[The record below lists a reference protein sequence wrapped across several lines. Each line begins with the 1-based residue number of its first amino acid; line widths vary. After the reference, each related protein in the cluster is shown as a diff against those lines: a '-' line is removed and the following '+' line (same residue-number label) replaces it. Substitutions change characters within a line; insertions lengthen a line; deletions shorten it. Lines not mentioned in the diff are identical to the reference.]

1 MSPEF
6 RDSGSYF
13 SRYAWPVEF
22 VVRAIKEIGWRGFSV
37 NDALPALANMGQT
50 LYDPPDVAGWDP
62 GKPWF
67 STGAMLARMNFSAT
81 LTANQKFNLAA
92 AAAPYAMTPDALLS
106 YVLDSLATAPLDSSV
121 RSELANYLQATG
133 PWTASTAQLQ
143 AKVPGLVHLVA
154 ATAEYQFV

>member
-1 MSPEF
+1 
-6 RDSGSYF
+6 
-13 SRYAWPVEF
+13 
-22 VVRAIKEIGWRGFSV
+22 
-37 NDALPALANMGQT
+37 
-50 LYDPPDVAGWDP
+50 
-62 GKPWF
+62 
-67 STGAMLARMNFSAT
+67 MNFAAT
-81 LTANQKFNLAA
+81 LTSNQKFNLAA
-92 AAAPYAMTPDALLS
+92 AAAPYATTPEALLS